1 MYRKIDVSHKTII
14 FTVCFLLSLWLLYLI
29 KDIILA
35 LFVSL
40 LLMAILNPLVN
51 RLARFKIPRGL
62 SVMICYIVVIGLFVV
77 AIAGVIP
84 PLIEQTSSFVGNLPS
99 YLGDLKINRLV
110 SDQITN
116 QLVAQ
121 LGVLPTQIVKIGVS
135 LFTNIFS
142 VLGILVLTF
151 YLLMARNK
159 LDDQLTFIFG
169 QERTKTVGKLID
181 TLENRLGSWAR
192 GELTLM
198 FVIGTADFLGLALL
212 GIPYAL
218 PLGILAG
225 LMEIVPYFGPII
237 AGIPAIIIG
246 LSISPFV
253 GLATVALAVLIH
265 QLENYIFV
273 PKIMEKSVGVPP
285 IATLI
290 ALTIGFRLF
299 GVVGALIS
307 VPVVLTAQ
315 TILKYTLESSKPGSV
330 SRQ

>member
-1 MYRKIDVSHKTII
+1 MYRKIEISHKTII

-51 RLARFKIPRGL
+51 RLARFKFPRGL
-62 SVMICYIVVIGLFVV
+62 SVLICYIVVIGLFTI
-77 AIAGVIP
+77 AIAGVVP
-84 PLIEQTSSFVGNLPS
+84 PLIEQTSGFVVNLPTYLETLKINTIISEQITSQLITQLGNLP
-99 YLGDLKINRLV
+99 G
-110 SDQITN
+110 
-116 QLVAQ
+116 
-121 LGVLPTQIVKIGVS
+121 QIVKIGVS
-135 LFTNIFS
+135 VFTNIFS

-151 YLLMARNK
+151 YSLMARNK
-159 LDDQLTFIFG
+159 MDDQLTFLFG
-169 QERTKTVGKLID
+169 QERREAVSKLIN

-198 FVIGTADFLGLALL
+198 FLIGTADFLGLTLL

-237 AGIPAIIIG
+237 SSIPAIIIG
-246 LSISPFV
+246 LSISPIM
-253 GLATVALAVLIH
+253 GLATVALAILIH

-307 VPVVLTAQ
+307 VPIVLTAQ
-315 TILKYTLESSKPGSV
+315 TLIKYYMSSK
-330 SRQ
+330 